1 MACCATARP
10 FSQQLA
16 RAKEELLTCPSCH
29 SGPSAGSYNPPILGL
44 LSSSSKTGFTICFTE
59 TRRTS
64 SVVRN
69 EKEMLATVEGTG

>member
-1 MACCATARP
+1 MLRNCKAIQPA
-10 FSQQLA
+10 A
-16 RAKEELLTCPSCH
+16 RAHAQRVTHMSFLSL
-29 SGPSAGSYNPPILGL
+29 GPSAGSYSPPILGL